1 MTLDLHAPDGTN
13 QPVNTQTVQHL
24 GTLLPFSTAVIFAGG
39 QASWEQAGVV
49 YINDVRQPTLIG
61 SHHHPKM
68 FSLGERTF
76 SQHIMVAGWHKQSP
90 PAGGRPWV
98 ASRGRLQAG
107 VAGWDD
113 SGGDADFED
122 LTARIHR
129 LTGTLQILSSV
140 TSARPTLR
148 SLDESPF
155 WDAARPTARSL
166 EESPSRDAALVLTS
180 VANLKALVAQM
191 PEGADK
197 EALARFTE
205 EAFSNIVANY
215 YANVTETESR
225 SAPLSP
231 SIVLAADLNLIAQS
245 FQEGNLRAALLE
257 QVALILQGVDASTG
271 YVSQ

>member
-1 MTLDLHAPDGTN
+1 MTLDLHAPDGAS
-13 QPVNTQTVQHL
+13 QPLNTQTVQHL

-39 QASWEQAGVV
+39 QSNWEQAGVV
-49 YINDVRQPTLIG
+49 YINDFRQPTLIG
-61 SHHHPKM
+61 SHHHPRM

-122 LTARIHR
+122 FTARIQR
-129 LTGTLQILSSV
+129 LSGTVQISAAL
-140 TSARPTLR
+140 TSAALTPR
-148 SLDESPF
+148 SLEESQS
-155 WDAARPTARSL
+155 RV
-166 EESPSRDAALVLTS
+166 EESPSRDATLVLAS
-180 VANLKALVAQM
+180 VANLKTLVGQM

-205 EAFSNIVANY
+205 EAFSNVVANY
-215 YANVTETESR
+215 YTNATETESR

-231 SIVLAADLNLIAQS
+231 STVLAADLNLIAQS
-245 FQEGNLRAALLE
+245 FQEGNLRAALQE

>member
-61 SHHHPKM
+61 SHHHPRM

-113 SGGDADFED
+113 SGGDQDFED

-140 TSARPTLR
+140 TSARPTL
-148 SLDESPF
+148 
-155 WDAARPTARSL
+155 RSL

-205 EAFSNIVANY
+205 EAFSNVVANY

-231 SIVLAADLNLIAQS
+231 STVLAADLNLIAQS
-245 FQEGNLRAALLE
+245 FQEGNLRAALQE